1 MPDAR
6 GEGTDDGELDV
17 GHARSPRASDPL
29 TTGRSHDP
37 LETEGWAPVRRDLR
51 RRDAGALRTML
62 GREIDDLG
70 DPDGG
75 SVVNQVLRLWAR
87 FSQAVYD
94 EDVDVISA
102 ELEIAPP
109 EGGDPVDWDTVVAHV
124 FDGIVTLL
132 PPADTAR
139 GARCR
144 ATFAVF
150 VSCETVVFW
159 EYSVVA
165 AEVRAMRRGLE
176 AVGAGMPVDPASA
189 PDALMCHEVVGL
201 AVDLLGAVERQL
213 DVEQA
218 MAACAV
224 TAVRRTAGAARA
236 ALAAAAEEAAE
247 LRGRVAASGRL
258 GADSADSADGAE
270 SSGGLPEDL
279 AAHLDALL
287 ALVLDDL
294 TGTVPY
300 FALLADE
307 IAPASE
313 AFLAN
318 LGTRTDDAAVAD
330 RLTRAAEACRAF
342 EDSDVGQWSVFATE
356 VRAHRVPL
364 EAAAAHCTRPDLETL
379 ELVAADVT
387 YLYPFGLPVAGSATD
402 VRRELMAALQEA
414 GGGGSSPIETLA
426 GVPVVIDDAPRSD
439 GWLASTWVQDRDYRA
454 FRVVFPDHELVLE
467 TADGVTI
474 VGLDVDLRLSG
485 MGNHY
490 VRIRVGTDTRVEGAD
505 HRRWNAHDL
514 EQAVRRG
521 GQFAGAEQVRFRA
534 RTPGAHD
541 SEEFG
546 TLLSLA
552 TRIVGDVARSAHR
565 LVGSPP
571 ADLDRDLGIVEGFL
585 ARYCQVLVMVGRA
598 EAVAAGGRRR
608 ALVDVAALDG
618 VLGVTTALTA
628 QRALAQSALEWVT
641 YESPSPEVR
650 ARRTLAG
657 RIRRELIWCAGD
669 LTAVFGPTAPHWQV
683 LETEAL
689 AEFASSLIGVFWRR
703 QQWLR
708 SVVDDAGRHLAG
720 NDAAGATHAAVADLE
735 DAERRLGEAI
745 RHVQLLVD
753 RANEHVLSKDQQGRE
768 VCYHL
773 IGLNG
778 VAELQRSLGATVQA
792 ALSTQRFLQERLD
805 AEHRH
810 ERALAEEEG
819 RAAEAEQAERAE
831 KSRQRPLEVLLAVL
845 AVVGLIDLFGWV
857 NDAVGI
863 VGLSVWWVAE
873 TVAIV
878 AVAGLLLWLGMR
890 AWRVSDGERER
901 RRRVRSVQRE
911 RGDLAPPGER

>member
-6 GEGTDDGELDV
+6 GEGTDDGELAV
-17 GHARSPRASDPL
+17 GHARSPRAKGAPA
-29 TTGRSHDP
+29 TGRPPTDP
-37 LETEGWAPVRRDLR
+37 LESERWSPVRRDLR
-51 RRDAGALRTML
+51 RRDSGALRTML
-62 GREIDDLG
+62 GREIDDLV
-70 DPDGG
+70 DADGG

-124 FDGIVTLL
+124 FDRVVGLL
-132 PPADTAR
+132 PAADTAR

-150 VSCETVVFW
+150 VYCETVVFW

-176 AVGAGMPVDPASA
+176 VVAAAMPVDPASG
-189 PDALMCHEVVGL
+189 PDELLCRDVVGF
-201 AVDLLGAVERQL
+201 AVDLLRAVERQL

-224 TAVRRTAGAARA
+224 SAVERTAAAARTALERATEQATALRARVAAAGAAVSTDDTAPTATPA
-236 ALAAAAEEAAE
+236 APLA
-247 LRGRVAASGRL
+247 
-258 GADSADSADGAE
+258 
-270 SSGGLPEDL
+270 P
-279 AAHLDALL
+279 HLDALL

-313 AFLAN
+313 VFLAN
-318 LGTRTDDAAVAD
+318 LVTRTDDAAVAD
-330 RLTRAAEACRAF
+330 RLTRAAEACQAF
-342 EDSDVGQWSVFATE
+342 EESGVGQWSVFATE

-364 EAAAAHCTRPDLETL
+364 EAAAAHCARPDLETL
-379 ELVAADVT
+379 ELASADVA

-454 FRVVFPDHELVLE
+454 FRVVFPDHELVLQ

-490 VRIRVGTDTRVEGAD
+490 VRIRVGTDTRVEGAE

-534 RTPGAHD
+534 RTPGVHD
-541 SEEFG
+541 SEEFD
-546 TLLSLA
+546 TLLDLA

-708 SVVDDAGRHLAG
+708 SVVDDAGRYLAG

-863 VGLSVWWVAE
+863 VGLSLWWVAE